1 MASTQFFLSHLALT
15 SPTTSTR
22 FSSQRQVGNVRT
34 KAKQF
39 LVCKAQKQDIQE
51 DDGNNIIVSRRL
63 ALTVLIGGA
72 VVGSKVSPADAAY
85 GQSGILLSLFFI
97 IKLYYLI
104 YLFI

>member
-1 MASTQFFLSHLALT
+1 MASSTQCFLSHLALST
-15 SPTTSTR
+15 PTTSTR
-22 FSSQRQVGNVRT
+22 FSSQRQVVNVRS

-39 LVCKAQKQDIQE
+39 LVCKAKKQAIQE

-97 IKLYYLI
+97 IKLYRLI
-104 YLFI
+104 YL